1 MQSSITCRGHPKRTL
16 GSSATASGVERS
28 WEPRGRNCYARE
40 VAGRNLS
47 HSEMLRERGSRR
59 LNAWRASTIEVVG
72 FERPPPLAHAL
83 TQRVQVERTVVPEV
97 LVGALG
103 RLREEILQSEPRLQ
117 CRLERT
123 QADRVHEHE
132 PAKPVTV
139 LTGAAGRDGAG
150 DQLSH
155 PSR

>member
-1 MQSSITCRGHPKRTL
+1 LQSSITCRGHPKRTV
-16 GSSATASGVERS
+16 GSSATASGVDRS

-40 VAGRNLS
+40 VDGRNLS
-47 HSEMLRERGSRR
+47 HSEMLRERGSRH
-59 LNAWRASTIEVVG
+59 LNAWRASTIEIVG

-83 TQRVQVERTVVPEV
+83 TQRVQVERTVVSEV

-103 RLREEILQSEPRLQ
+103 RLREEILQRERLQ

-132 PAKPVTV
+132 PAKPVSV
-139 LTGAAGRDGAG
+139 LWRSGPRWRRRAMPRD
-150 DQLSH
+150 
-155 PSR
+155 PV